1 MMIRSAMK
9 AEDWDRRHGTPDRRV
24 SHVAQRLRKGLWLQY
39 HRQTEAGKFD
49 ELWLS
54 HKTRDLL
61 FAAFVNEACRYR
73 FSDRIAGEG
82 VDPAEAVQTALEV
95 LWSEWLQ
102 DRAKRSAIRVTE
114 QTADYITAHFNVTKI
129 DRRYG
134 DRGPE

>member
-1 MMIRSAMK
+1 MIPSATTPK
-9 AEDWDRRHGTPDRRV
+9 DWDRRHGSPDRRV
-24 SHVAQRLRKGLWLQY
+24 SDIAQRLRKGLWLEY
-39 HRQTEAGKFD
+39 HRHTEAGKFD

-73 FSDRIAGEG
+73 FFDRIAGEG
-82 VDPAEAVQTALEV
+82 IDPAEAVDIALDL

-102 DRAKRSAIRVTE
+102 DRAKRSAIMVTE
-114 QTADYITAHFNVTKI
+114 QTADYMTSHFKVTKI

-134 DRGPE
+134 DREPQ